1 MTSKEDIALQLTLKS
16 IERLSSASAS
26 ESNGSK
32 DYNDKFANYVADFYN
47 TVYNKIETHH
57 Q

>member
-16 IERLSSASAS
+16 IERISPAVGS
-26 ESNGSK
+26 EFDGSK
-32 DYNDKFANYVADFYN
+32 EYNEKFANYVADFYN
-47 TVYNKIETHH
+47 TIYDKIQTHR

>member
-16 IERLSSASAS
+16 IERLSSATSS
-26 ESNGSK
+26 EFNGSK

-47 TVYNKIETHH
+47 SVYNKIETYR